1 MKITKE
7 VKVGLAAIVAIA
19 LLIWGYNYL
28 KGTNLLFKTKTV
40 YTEYPSIGGLVKSS
54 PVLVNG
60 FQVGIV
66 NEIYFNP
73 DQTGNIIVEITI
85 TDQDIKIPNNSIANL
100 ISLDLLSSKAIG
112 LSLGDSDV
120 ELEVGDTIPSYFA
133 PSMLEGVTEQILPI
147 KENAE
152 NLMLTMDTAIIS
164 FNKTINSINK
174 VFDDRNRRN
183 LSLALANLK
192 NTVESFDVL
201 AKNMN
206 VTINSSLKPT
216 LKTYKN
222 LGDSLAA
229 LDMQATLEKAQ
240 TTLDNMSMLMEKIN
254 KGEGTIG
261 QLVNNDSLYNNLE
274 AVTKDMDLLLIE
286 VKEHPKRF
294 VHFSL
299 FGRKEKT
306 KKNK

>member
-1 MKITKE
+1 MKVSKE
-7 VKVGLAAIVAIA
+7 VRVGFVAIVAIA
-19 LLIWGYNYL
+19 LLVWGYNYL

-112 LSLGDSDV
+112 LSLGDSSV
-120 ELEVGDTIPSYFA
+120 ELEAGDTIPSYFA

-147 KENAE
+147 KEKAE
-152 NLMLTMDTAIIS
+152 NLMLSMDTAIIS
-164 FNKTINSINK
+164 FNKTIISINQI
-174 VFDDRNRRN
+174 FDDRNRRN

-192 NTVESFDVL
+192 TAVESFDIL

-222 LGDSLAA
+222 LGDSLAM
-229 LDMQATLEKAQ
+229 LDMQATLTKARN
-240 TTLDNMSMLMEKIN
+240 TLDSLSLTLHKMNS
-254 KGEGTIG
+254 GEGTMG
-261 QLVNNDSLYNNLE
+261 QLMTNDSLYKNLE
-274 AVTKDMDLLLIE
+274 AVSKDMDLLLIE
-286 VKEHPKRF
+286 FREHPKRF

-306 KKNK
+306 KKD

>member
-152 NLMLTMDTAIIS
+152 NLMLTMDTAIIF